1 MSFVPTT
8 EALAL
13 VGSFVV
19 TLGVL
24 FFGSRL
30 VVDYFNLFPGDDSSD
45 PLTLRNVIH
54 QAWGSS
60 KHDQADTARSLIE
73 SKMEQVFGD
82 SKNLIAPLG
91 IAAFVGLAAIFAFY
105 AFGNK
110 SERVV
115 PRFSCCPTSS

>member
-1 MSFVPTT
+1 
-8 EALAL
+8 

-110 SERVV
+110 SERAV
-115 PRFSCCPTSS
+115 PRFSCCTTSS

>member
-24 FFGSRL
+24 IFGSRL
-30 VVDYFNLFPGDDSSD
+30 VVDYFNLFPGDDSGD
-45 PLTLRNVIH
+45 PLAFRNVLH

-60 KHDQADTARSLIE
+60 KAGSIMDN
-73 SKMEQVFGD
+73 KMEEIFGD
-82 SKNLIAPLG
+82 SKTLVAPLG
-91 IAAFVGLAAIFAFY
+91 IAALVGLAAIFAFY

-110 SERVV
+110 SEHVV
-115 PRFSCCPTSS
+115 PRLPSYTTPS